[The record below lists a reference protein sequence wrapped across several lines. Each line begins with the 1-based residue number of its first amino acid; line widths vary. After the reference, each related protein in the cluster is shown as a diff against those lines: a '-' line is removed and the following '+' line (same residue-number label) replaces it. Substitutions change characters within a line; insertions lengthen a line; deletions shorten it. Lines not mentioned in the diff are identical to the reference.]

1 MLSIGSEVS
10 GTKLGRVDYSPIP
23 HNLQLGELKEVTTF
37 MFQNLMLKKIIVTN
51 RLLYYVRVKIKG
63 LM

>member
-1 MLSIGSEVS
+1 MSVSLEVA
-10 GTKLGRVDYSPIP
+10 GTELGRENYGLIP
-23 HNLQLGELKEVTTF
+23 RDLQLGELKEVIAF
-37 MFQNLMLKKIIVTN
+37 MFQNLMLIRIIVTN

>member
-1 MLSIGSEVS
+1 MSVGSEVS
-10 GTKLGRVDYSPIP
+10 GTELGRADYGPIP
-23 HNLQLGELKEVTTF
+23 RNLQLGELKEVTAF
-37 MFQNLMLKKIIVTN
+37 MFQNLMLKRIIVTN